1 MNEHYVCGISVS
13 LSLYIL
19 TDSSA
24 ALQPAH
30 VALVRDSNVMVKPNL
45 ESRESSM

>member
-1 MNEHYVCGISVS
+1 MCVVLVFLCI
-13 LSLYIL
+13 YIL

-30 VALVRDSNVMVKPNL
+30 MALVRDSHVMVKPNL

>member
-1 MNEHYVCGISVS
+1 MCVVLVFLCI
-13 LSLYIL
+13 YIL
-19 TDSSA
+19 TDSSE

-30 VALVRDSNVMVKPNL
+30 MALVRDSHVMVKPNL